1 MVRGLA
7 GAPTVGCRFP
17 TRASSVMFASAL
29 DRRPLVEIIMSTHSR
44 LRALVLVPG
53 LLLGTT
59 ADDPGPTGPLVVQG
73 VFEVTLSGAKTG
85 SVTGEALFYLLDVDV
100 GIVRLVLY
108 DYTSDDDHF
117 AVQFVFTQFG
127 TPPEG
132 EHPLSAFC
140 SEGFRWGILMGWEG
154 MWMLSPDAVGTI
166 ELTHASDDRLA
177 GSFTIAGQIEWG
189 GEGTVTVHGTFDAP
203 KGEGS
208 SIPEAVR

>member
-7 GAPTVGCRFP
+7 GAPPADRRFP
-17 TRASSVMFASAL
+17 MRASSVMFATAL
-29 DRRPLVEIIMSTHSR
+29 DRRSLVEIIMRTHSR
-44 LRALVLVPG
+44 LGALVLVPA
-53 LLLGTT
+53 LLLGTP
-59 ADDPGPTGPLVVQG
+59 AGDPGTAGPLVVQG
-73 VFEVTLSGAKTG
+73 NFEVTLSGAKTG
-85 SVTGEALFYLLDVDV
+85 SIAGEALFYLLDVDV

-132 EHPLSAFC
+132 EHPLSAFG
-140 SEGFRWGILMGWEG
+140 SEGFRFGIMMGWDG
-154 MWMLSPDAVGTI
+154 MWVFSPDAVGTI
-166 ELTHASDDRLA
+166 ELTQASDDRLA
-177 GSFTIAGQIEWG
+177 GSFTIAGEIMMG
-189 GEGTVTVHGTFDAP
+189 GEGTVTVQGTFDAP